1 MYIAPDSTVKLIKN
15 LRLSP
20 VDTAFF
26 STPAAQEAYF
36 SSKAF
41 VTLTDY
47 TVVRHT
53 RGLIYV
59 NLPIGRVFGTSYMM
73 FKNTSFENK
82 WFYAFVTNYEYVNN
96 DTTAVFFSLDLNQ
109 TYLAG
114 TDYTLLESMVARM
127 SHPLRDLAGDNI
139 IPESLDTGEM
149 VFEEVADSNLLW
161 TGDWKICVF
170 TTLNNNG
177 DAQSTVDGQIMGGVY
192 SGLNM
197 YEFATDAAGVQA
209 VNNYLSQVSAC
220 GAENSVVA
228 IVMLPD
234 VLLRMN
240 TNSYTYTF
248 TINDHI
254 DNGSGYVPRNKKL
267 LTSPFKGIYVTN
279 GQGVVASYSIE
290 YFQNVVQPQFNLRFS
305 LGCVS
310 DCMLQPINYKG
321 GARQFGVELSGFP
334 QCAYTTD
341 GFKAWM
347 ARNGNILAINQTML
361 ETQTGYANQQIL
373 LQDKGAAITT
383 NASIAGLD
391 LSNKNIANEM
401 AMKTRDAQLSPMW
414 SIAGGDIKGAV
425 RGFMTTG
432 DWLGVNALAR
442 QNGVNMMAQNMLSQ
456 DTAKASFENAQ
467 ASRSLSM
474 AQNNEMLALQTQLI
488 AAQKHVASLTPPSF
502 HGQSVGN
509 ASKLMGDFGYHV
521 GIFHAPESFVRNADD
536 FFDAYGYSQNRI
548 MPPYRKTRKWWTYL
562 KTAGLNAY
570 NHNVPDEDM
579 RAIKALYDAGIRWW
593 VNPDTIGGYYDFVPG
608 TSVRYNEDNTPL
620 SNPEL

>member
-1 MYIAPDSTVKLIKN
+1 MYITPDSTVKLIKG
-15 LRLSP
+15 LRISP
-20 VDTAFF
+20 VDTGFF
-26 STPAAQEAYF
+26 ADATTQENYF

-47 TVVRHT
+47 TVIKHT
-53 RGLIYV
+53 KGLIYV
-59 NLPIGRVFGTSYMM
+59 NLPIGRVYGTSYMM

-96 DTTAVFFSLDLNQ
+96 DTTAVFFTLDVNQ

-114 TDYTLLESMVARM
+114 TDYILLESMVSRM
-127 SHPLRDLAGDNI
+127 SEPLADNAGQNI
-139 IPESLDTGEM
+139 IAESLDTGEM
-149 VFEEVADSNLLW
+149 LFEEVSDPNLLW

-177 DAQSTVDGQIMGGVY
+177 DAQSSVDGQMMGGVY

-197 YEFATDAAGVQA
+197 YEFSTDASGVQA

-248 TINDHI
+248 SINNHI
-254 DNGSGYVPRNKKL
+254 DNASGYTPRNKKL

-279 GQGVVASYSIE
+279 GQGVVASYAIE
-290 YFQNVVQPQFNLRFS
+290 YFTGQPSFTLRFS
-305 LGCVS
+305 LGCVG
-310 DCMLQPINYKG
+310 DCMLQPSNYKN

-347 ARNGNILAINQTML
+347 ARNANILAINQTML
-361 ETQTGYANQQIL
+361 ETQTGYANQQI
-373 LQDKGAAITT
+373 AIQQTSAQQT
-383 NASIAGLD
+383 VD
-391 LSNKNIANEM
+391 LSLGANNLTQKNIANTGALNTRNAQM
-401 AMKTRDAQLSPMW
+401 APVYSLMGGSFAGATQNLMK
-414 SIAGGDIKGAV
+414 
-425 RGFMTTG
+425 TG
-432 DWLGVNALAR
+432 DWVGQNALER
-442 QNGVNMMAQNMLSQ
+442 ENLVNTLGISMIQADQLRNDFANSSAQRALA
-456 DTAKASFENAQ
+456 T
-467 ASRSLSM
+467 
-474 AQNNEMLALQTQLI
+474 AQNNDMLALQTQMI

-509 ASKLMGDFGYHV
+509 ANKLSGDFGYHI
-521 GIFHAPESFVRNADD
+521 GIFHAPENFVRNADD
-536 FFDAYGYSQNRI
+536 FFDAYGYAQNRI

-562 KTAGLNAY
+562 KTAGLNVV
-570 NHNVPDEDM
+570 NLNVPDEDM
-579 RAIKALYDAGIRWW
+579 KAIKALYDAGVRWW
-593 VNPDTIGGYYDFVPG
+593 TNIDTIGGYYDFVPN
-608 TSVRYNEDNTPL
+608 TSVRYNEDNVPLSTPL
-620 SNPEL
+620 L